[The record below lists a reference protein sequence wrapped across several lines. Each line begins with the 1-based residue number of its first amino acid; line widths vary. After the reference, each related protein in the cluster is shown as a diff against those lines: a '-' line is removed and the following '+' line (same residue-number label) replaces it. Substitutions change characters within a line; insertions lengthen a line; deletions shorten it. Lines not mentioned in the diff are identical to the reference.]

1 MNALYEMIGG
11 VPETLHLTVRVEPDE
26 LDGGYISECLDLPG
40 CMSQGDT
47 EEAALES
54 LADAIAAVLAVQIQ
68 DQVAALAQ
76 QGQAAGHEHRLKLAV
91 G

>member
-1 MNALYEMIGG
+1 MNALYEMISG
-11 VPETLHLTVRVEPDE
+11 VPETLYLTVRVDPDE

-47 EEAALES
+47 EEEALEN

-68 DQVAALAQ
+68 DQLTAIRRH
-76 QGQAAGHEHRLKLAV
+76 GRAAGHEHRLKLAV